1 MTTDIKT
8 IENTIFSKSF
18 YSWSASEIMGLSRKI
33 LKNQSEILT
42 NHPELVQKR
51 IAICGTCNIRFISSG
66 LIPFLMAEGI
76 FPLIFEG
83 KFNGLSSEILSSD
96 SDLYAFDPDYLI
108 TITDYRDIHEFPPY
122 LTSLEKVRE
131 MADRQIEEWVHFWE
145 YFHQRCKSKVF
156 LTNIAISNRH
166 ILGGLEA
173 NLASGRDVFLRILN
187 LTFLEKKPTFL
198 TFLDQEA
205 LSADFGKDRWF
216 DDSEWFISKQPFALE
231 AIPIFSLAIAKQIA
245 ADIGKIRKCLITD
258 LDNTLWGGILGD
270 DGINGINLDPNDPIG
285 ESFLD
290 FQKTLKLYK
299 DRGVLLAVC
308 SKNDPSIAKEVFQK
322 HPNCILKTEDFSA
335 FIADWEDKP
344 INIQKI
350 ASQLNIGLDS
360 LVFFDDNPAERD
372 LVKKVLPMVQVI
384 DVPEDPAEFS
394 MALIRSHCFD
404 WGQLTEEDLNRSET
418 IRADRKR
425 SELGAITLNYE
436 DYLKALEMR
445 ISIAKALPHE
455 LNRFTQ
461 LINKTNQFN
470 LRTRRYN
477 ESEITATATDPDKV
491 LLRVTLQ
498 DKFSDYGIISAII
511 LNLDHSRKN
520 ILIDTWVMSCRV
532 FKRGIEDE
540 VMNYLIAFAKDN
552 GFQTVEGEYICNPR
566 NGLVADLYTRY
577 GFKMVQQN
585 DISKKYILNINDYV
599 PYETWFNFEL
609 KGKES

>member
-1 MTTDIKT
+1 
-8 IENTIFSKSF
+8 
-18 YSWSASEIMGLSRKI
+18 
-33 LKNQSEILT
+33 
-42 NHPELVQKR
+42 
-51 IAICGTCNIRFISSG
+51 
-66 LIPFLMAEGI
+66 MAEGI

-83 KFNGLSSEILSSD
+83 KFNGLSSDILSSD

-477 ESEITATATDPDKV
+477 ESEITAMATDPDKV

-511 LNLDHSRKN
+511 LNLDRSRN
-520 ILIDTWVMSCRV
+520 NFFIDTWVMSCRV

>member
-33 LKNQSEILT
+33 IKNQSEILA

-108 TITDYRDIHEFPPY
+108 AITDYRDIHEFPPY
-122 LTSLEKVRE
+122 LTSIEKVRE
-131 MADRQIEEWVHFWE
+131 TANRRIEESVHFWE
-145 YFHQRCKSKVF
+145 YFHQRCRSKVL
-156 LTNIAISNRH
+156 LTNIAIPNRH

-173 NLASGRDVFLRILN
+173 NLVSGRDVFLRILN

-231 AIPIFSLAIAKQIA
+231 AIPIFSLTIAKQIA

-299 DRGVLLAVC
+299 DRGILLAVC
-308 SKNDPSIAKEVFQK
+308 SKNDSAIAKEVFEK

-335 FIADWEDKP
+335 FIANWEDKP

-404 WGQLTEEDLNRSET
+404 WGQLTVEDLNRSET
-418 IRADRKR
+418 LRADRKR
-425 SELGAITLNYE
+425 SELGAIALNYE

-477 ESEITATATDPDKV
+477 ESEITAMATDPDKV

-552 GFQTVEGEYICNPR
+552 GFQTVEGEYVCSPR
-566 NGLVADLYTRY
+566 NGLVADLYPRY
-577 GFKMVQQN
+577 GFKMVQQS
-585 DISKKYILNINDYV
+585 DISKKYILDINDYV
-599 PYETWFNFEL
+599 PCETWFNFEL